1 MGAARPGPRRC
12 RDHRERRLGPRRPG
26 APQRRAGPP
35 ASVGPPVDLA
45 QPAARL
51 RGLRAADAWHG
62 RRAAPLRR
70 LPHRPQRA
78 GAGRPGPA
86 AGVAGFPEIE
96 MREVL
101 QELNEW
107 TRDGEDIAIATVIE
121 TWGSSPRPL
130 GSKMLVTRSGK
141 MAGSVSNGCIE
152 GAVFEEAQKVLKSGT
167 PKIAAF
173 GVADDVAFEVGLACG
188 GHIEVFIQPLG
199 TAHRQLVGMLD
210 RNEPAT
216 LRTNLLSG
224 EEVLAEGTP
233 PGSELARR
241 DGDVFIEP
249 FRRPAHLVIIGA
261 IHIAIPLHRLA
272 KLMGYR
278 VTVIDARAKFAT
290 RERFPEADE
299 LIVAWPDEAMAKLTL
314 DNSTYVV
321 ILTHDPKFDLPALRS
336 VLGKDVGYI
345 GAIGSRKTN
354 ENRFASLRSEGF
366 TDEQIARVH
375 GPIGLDLGGRG
386 AEETAL
392 GILAEVTAVRFGGS
406 GSSMREVRARSG
418 AG

>member
-1 MGAARPGPRRC
+1 
-12 RDHRERRLGPRRPG
+12 
-26 APQRRAGPP
+26 
-35 ASVGPPVDLA
+35 
-45 QPAARL
+45 
-51 RGLRAADAWHG
+51 
-62 RRAAPLRR
+62 
-70 LPHRPQRA
+70 
-78 GAGRPGPA
+78 
-86 AGVAGFPEIE
+86 

-101 QELNEW
+101 DELNEW
-107 TRDGEDIAIATVIE
+107 IGGREDVAIATVIE

-152 GAVFEEAQKVLKSGT
+152 GDVFEEAQKVLKSGV

-199 TAHRQLVGMLD
+199 RAHRQLVGMMNRD
-210 RNEPAT
+210 EPAT
-216 LRTNLLSG
+216 LRTNLVNG
-224 EEVLAEGTP
+224 EAELVDGTP
-233 PGSELARR
+233 SDSELARR
-241 DGDVFIEP
+241 EGDVFVEP
-249 FRRPAHLVIIGA
+249 FRRPAHLVIVGA

-278 VTVIDARAKFAT
+278 VTVVDARKKFAT
-290 RERFPEADE
+290 KERFPEADE
-299 LIVAWPDEAMAKLTL
+299 LIVAWPDEAMSKLTI

-336 VLGKDVGYI
+336 VLKKDAGYV

-354 ENRFASLRSEGF
+354 QNRFDALRKEGF
-366 TDEQIARVH
+366 TEEQLARVH
-375 GPIGLDLGGRG
+375 GPVGLDLGGRG

-392 GILAEVTAVRFGGS
+392 GILAEITAVRFGGS
-406 GSSMREVRARSG
+406 GVSMRAMRA
-418 AG
+418 

>member
-1 MGAARPGPRRC
+1 
-12 RDHRERRLGPRRPG
+12 
-26 APQRRAGPP
+26 
-35 ASVGPPVDLA
+35 
-45 QPAARL
+45 
-51 RGLRAADAWHG
+51 
-62 RRAAPLRR
+62 
-70 LPHRPQRA
+70 
-78 GAGRPGPA
+78 
-86 AGVAGFPEIE
+86 

-101 QELNEW
+101 EELNAW
-107 TRDGEDIAIATVIE
+107 TSAGEEIAVATVVE

-152 GAVFEEAQKVLKSGT
+152 GAVFEEAEKVLKSGE
-167 PKIAAF
+167 PKLAAF
-173 GVADDVAFEVGLACG
+173 GVADEVAFEVGLACG
-188 GHIEVFIQPLG
+188 GHIEVYVQPLQRV
-199 TAHRQLVGMLD
+199 HQQLIDMLN

-216 LRTNLLSG
+216 LRTNLASG
-224 EEVLAEGTP
+224 ETELIEGATSN
-233 PGSELARR
+233 SELATRN
-241 DGDVFIEP
+241 GDLFVEP

-278 VTVIDARAKFAT
+278 VTVIDARKKFVT
-290 RERFPEADE
+290 KERFPEADE
-299 LIVAWPDEAMAKLTL
+299 LIVAWPDEAMKKVRI

-336 VLGKDVGYI
+336 VLKEDAGYI

-354 ENRFASLRSEGF
+354 QNRFDALRAEGF
-366 TDEQIARVH
+366 TEEQLARVH

-392 GILAEVTAVRFGGS
+392 GILAEITAVRFGGS
-406 GSSMREVRARSG
+406 GASMREVKASK
-418 AG
+418 A

>member
-1 MGAARPGPRRC
+1 
-12 RDHRERRLGPRRPG
+12 
-26 APQRRAGPP
+26 
-35 ASVGPPVDLA
+35 
-45 QPAARL
+45 
-51 RGLRAADAWHG
+51 
-62 RRAAPLRR
+62 
-70 LPHRPQRA
+70 
-78 GAGRPGPA
+78 
-86 AGVAGFPEIE
+86 

-101 QELNEW
+101 TELNEW
-107 TRDGEDIAIATVIE
+107 TRGGEEIAVATVVE

-152 GAVFEEAQKVLKSGT
+152 GAVFEEAQKVLQRGQ

-199 TAHRQLVGMLD
+199 GAQRQVADMLN
-210 RNEPAT
+210 RNQPAT
-216 LRTNLLSG
+216 LKTNLVTG
-224 EEVLAEGTP
+224 EAEVIEGTP
-233 PGSELARR
+233 SGTELAKRH
-241 DGDVFIEP
+241 GDVFIEP

-278 VTVIDARAKFAT
+278 VTVVDARAKFAT
-290 RERFPEADE
+290 KERFPEADE
-299 LIVAWPDEAMAKLTL
+299 LIVAWPDEAMAKVAI

-321 ILTHDPKFDLPALRS
+321 VLTHDPKFDLPALRS
-336 VLGKDVGYI
+336 VLKKDAGYV

-354 ENRFASLRSEGF
+354 QNRFDALRKEGF
-366 TDEQIARVH
+366 TEEELSLVH
-375 GPIGLDLGGRG
+375 GPIGLDLGSRG

-392 GILAEVTAVRFGGS
+392 GILAEITAVRFGGS
-406 GSSMREVRARSG
+406 GAAMKAVPT
-418 AG
+418 

>member
-1 MGAARPGPRRC
+1 
-12 RDHRERRLGPRRPG
+12 
-26 APQRRAGPP
+26 
-35 ASVGPPVDLA
+35 
-45 QPAARL
+45 
-51 RGLRAADAWHG
+51 
-62 RRAAPLRR
+62 
-70 LPHRPQRA
+70 
-78 GAGRPGPA
+78 
-86 AGVAGFPEIE
+86 

-101 QELNEW
+101 GELNQW
-107 TRDGEDIAIATVIE
+107 TSAGEDIAIATVIE

-152 GAVFEEAQKVLKSGT
+152 GAVFDEAQKVLKTRAS
-167 PKIAAF
+167 KVAAF
-173 GVADDVAFEVGLACG
+173 GVADEVAFEVGLACG
-188 GHIEVFIQPLG
+188 GHIEVFIQPL
-199 TAHRQLVGMLD
+199 APVHQRLIAMLN

-216 LRTNLLSG
+216 LRTNLASG
-224 EEVLAEGTP
+224 EAELVEGTP

-241 DGDVFIEP
+241 DGDTFIEP
-249 FRRPAHLVIIGA
+249 FRRPAQLVIIGA

-278 VTVIDARAKFAT
+278 VTVVDARAKFAT
-290 RERFPEADE
+290 KERFPEADE
-299 LIVAWPDEAMAKLTL
+299 LIVAWPDEAMAGIAV

-336 VLGKDVGYI
+336 VLKKDAGYV

-354 ENRFASLRSEGF
+354 QNRFDALRQEGF
-366 TDEQIARVH
+366 SEEQLSRVH

-392 GILAEVTAVRFGGS
+392 GILAEITAVRFGGS
-406 GSSMREVRARSG
+406 GVSMRAARA
-418 AG
+418 

>member
-1 MGAARPGPRRC
+1 
-12 RDHRERRLGPRRPG
+12 
-26 APQRRAGPP
+26 
-35 ASVGPPVDLA
+35 
-45 QPAARL
+45 
-51 RGLRAADAWHG
+51 
-62 RRAAPLRR
+62 
-70 LPHRPQRA
+70 
-78 GAGRPGPA
+78 
-86 AGVAGFPEIE
+86 

-101 QELNEW
+101 DELNEW
-107 TRDGEDIAIATVIE
+107 TRDGQEIAIATVIE

-167 PKIAAF
+167 PKVAAF
-173 GVADDVAFEVGLACG
+173 GVSDDVAFEVGLACG
-188 GHIEVFIQPLG
+188 GHIEVFVQPLG
-199 TAHRQLVGMLD
+199 RVHQQLIAMLN
-210 RNEPAT
+210 RNQPAT
-216 LRTNLLSG
+216 LRTDLANG
-224 EEVLAEGTP
+224 ETELVEGTP
-233 PGSELARR
+233 PGSEVARR
-241 DGDVFIEP
+241 DGDMFVEP

-290 RERFPEADE
+290 KERFPEADE
-299 LIVAWPDEAMAKLTL
+299 LIVGWPDEAMGKLAI

-336 VLGKDVGYI
+336 VLTKDAGYI

-354 ENRFASLRSEGF
+354 QNRFDALRKEGF
-366 TDEQIARVH
+366 TEEQLARVH

-392 GILAEVTAVRFGGS
+392 GILAEITAVRFGGS
-406 GSSMREVRARSG
+406 GVSMRAVRA
-418 AG
+418 